1 MLVHLRMNFFSINIY
16 KIIARSA
23 KITCFGDWKLKM
35 LERGREGGLQ
45 GLLSCLF
52 KSGIRENILL
62 DFFIMQEIW
71 YAIVLVTVYNQRIIF
86 WPSLT
91 KMSST
96 KQNKFVFP
104 SNHVTSRNSRNSN
117 HNNNSKMTIVLMRR
131 SKVLAVTPCLK

>member
-52 KSGIRENILL
+52 KSEIRENILL
-62 DFFIMQEIW
+62 DFFIMQEI
-71 YAIVLVTVYNQRIIF
+71 YAIVLVTVYNQGIIF
-86 WPSLT
+86 WLSLT
-91 KMSST
+91 
-96 KQNKFVFP
+96 NKWKCLVPNKINLFFLQ
-104 SNHVTSRNSRNSN
+104 T
-117 HNNNSKMTIVLMRR
+117 TWQAAT
-131 SKVLAVTPCLK
+131 AVTATTTTTAKWPSSYWGDPKS